1 MPLRPPRST
10 HTDSLFPY
18 TTLFRSNRNASN
30 AFLKILEEPPKDA
43 LLLLVAHRPGRLL
56 PTIISRCRRLAL
68 APLKADE
75 VETWLRDAHPEV
87 DAADRHAIVAMAEGS
102 IGRASTL
109 CGADG
114 IAVLEAF
121 DRLSGNLARARP
133 ADIHAFAPQVF
144 ARPEKGRQGKKG

>member
-18 TTLFRSNRNASN
+18 TTLFRSNRNAAN
-30 AFLKILEEPPKDA
+30 ALLKILEEPPKDA

-75 VETWLRDAHPEV
+75 VETWLRDAHPRSKEHTYELQSLMRISYAV
-87 DAADRHAIVAMAEGS
+87 FCLKKKQKPKRKTNNN
-102 IGRASTL
+102 ST
-109 CGADG
+109 
-114 IAVLEAF
+114 
-121 DRLSGNLARARP
+121 RT
-133 ADIHAFAPQVF
+133 
-144 ARPEKGRQGKKG
+144 